1 MHANEPW
8 PIGQNR
14 TIRPASRERVVKIA
28 VIVQPSPSSFMSRA
42 LEILDEVFGYPAFRG
57 QQGEIVEHVA
67 GGGDCLV
74 LMPTGGGKSLCYQI
88 PALLRREAGQGAG
101 IVVSPLIALMQ
112 DQVAALSEVG
122 VRAAYLNSTLS
133 GAEAAATERALR
145 EGEIDLLYVA
155 PERLMTGRFLDLL
168 ERAKIGLFAIDE
180 AHCVSQWGHDF
191 RPEYIQLSV
200 LHERFPSVPRIA
212 LTATADAITRDEII
226 HRLALDDARVFVSSF
241 DRPNI
246 RYRIVE
252 KDNARSQLLD
262 FIRAEHTNGDGTTD
276 AGVVYCLSRRKVEE
290 TAEWLKAQGV
300 RALPYHAGMEFEVRQ
315 KHQEMFQREEGIV
328 MCATIAFGMGI
339 DKPDV
344 RFVAHLDLPKSVE
357 GYYQETGRAGRDGMP
372 ANAWMAYGL
381 GDVVQQRKM
390 IDESDADDA
399 HKRVQTSKLDALLGL
414 CETISCRRVRLLNYF
429 GEESK
434 PCGNCD
440 TCLEPPASWDAT
452 REAQM
457 ALSCVFRAQRASG
470 FNFGSSHLI
479 EILRGGR
486 TEKVLQRGHDQL
498 TTFGIGA
505 SLSEPEWR
513 AIFRQLVAYG
523 YLAVDHGGFGALVLT
538 EAAKPVLK
546 NEEKVT
552 LRRYVKPQRTRQ
564 SSGRSGTRVDPT
576 AGMGTRER
584 ARWDALRAW
593 RAETAKTDGV
603 PAYVIF
609 HDATLAEIARNA
621 PETIDDLRHIPGMGV
636 RKLERFGDEII
647 DVVESA

>member
-14 TIRPASRERVVKIA
+14 TIRHASRERVVKIA
-28 VIVQPSPSSFMSRA
+28 VIVQPSPFSFMSRA

-262 FIRAEHTNGDGTTD
+262 FIRAEHTNADGTTD

-390 IDESDADDA
+390 IDESDADDT

>member
-8 PIGQNR
+8 SIGQNR

-262 FIRAEHTNGDGTTD
+262 FIRAEHTNADGTTD